1 MSLQPFFGVWISPA
15 CLHGPRRK
23 IGTNLLAT
31 YFPTPDW
38 VWVEMIEPKMD
49 GSRQNWNPIF
59 TYGTS
64 MKINQPIPTHS
75 TPFCGSIGTPWVRYH
90 MIPQWLD
97 PGTWTPLAGTAGA
110 VHISCS
116 NSAGGGP
123 AQALKV
129 AEVVSGLENT
139 RPRRG
144 EAKWSTGAIYSL
156 GLFGAAFLILINN
169 CPQ

>member
-1 MSLQPFFGVWISPA
+1 
-15 CLHGPRRK
+15 
-23 IGTNLLAT
+23 
-31 YFPTPDW
+31 
-38 VWVEMIEPKMD
+38 
-49 GSRQNWNPIF
+49 
-59 TYGTS
+59 
-64 MKINQPIPTHS
+64 
-75 TPFCGSIGTPWVRYH
+75 

-97 PGTWTPLAGTAGA
+97 PGTWTPLADTAGA

-156 GLFGAAFLILINN
+156 GLFGAAFLILINHPSLETIAPNNPARVNKHTPKEDMDRSAFLPPAHLN
-169 CPQ
+169 CQGYPPALKTRHTMAGPSTATILYQPNNQPNKINNPNNQAHTVMAPSD